1 VTARRFPALAL
12 ILCVHPA
19 AAGNLGGGNLTGNGA
34 LALAALVAANS
45 PLLPA
50 PDKAAMAALLDG
62 EPDLSFAAGRKIS
75 IAADRVTCKA
85 GDVDISR
92 HSCTLAFGGQTATLS
107 GRAAHELFAT
117 LIEVG
122 VAPEGAAGTVYA
134 GLTKL
139 RCLVDPNE
147 VLNKDG
153 SGASC
158 EFQEDSL

>member
-1 VTARRFPALAL
+1 
-12 ILCVHPA
+12 
-19 AAGNLGGGNLTGNGA
+19 
-34 LALAALVAANS
+34 
-45 PLLPA
+45 
-50 PDKAAMAALLDG
+50 
-62 EPDLSFAAGRKIS
+62 
-75 IAADRVTCKA
+75 
-85 GDVDISR
+85 
-92 HSCTLAFGGQTATLS
+92 
-107 GRAAHELFAT
+107 
-117 LIEVG
+117 VG